1 MCKLALVRL
10 HDTKPTE
17 VEATKRCFGRSG
29 FGHVSLEFGL
39 MGWINDG
46 KECVACA
53 DMLLFFRRYHFSN
66 NILGELVGF
75 W

>member
-1 MCKLALVRL
+1 MGKLALIRL

-39 MGWINDG
+39 MGWIDDG
-46 KECVACA
+46 KECEACA

-66 NILGELVGF
+66 NIFGDFVDF